1 MNLRTPLRMSLV
13 ALVIAALLAVPA
25 LAVELETAQ
34 SVRST
39 QGVVTAA
46 HPLAAAAG
54 AEILAKGGNAV
65 DAAIA
70 TAYALAVVEP
80 HASNLGGEGYMV
92 ISLADGTEVA
102 IDYRSRAPLHVNVH
116 TPAETGWPPHG
127 ILTTLIPGMVK
138 GTELALQ
145 KYGTMTLAEVLEP
158 AIRLA
163 EEGFPMG
170 DLLASQ
176 IADAYESFLLEYPEA
191 GKVFLDNM
199 LIPEPGTIFRN
210 PDLAHAMRLIAEHGS
225 DVFYF
230 GEIADAIEQATEGWV
245 DKASLAA
252 YRAYERDVVRGTYRG
267 YEIVTA
273 PPIVSGVRVVETLN
287 ILELFDLAQYGHPNH
302 PTAAHIMAEALK
314 ITQADY
320 NAYVWD
326 PNFYRVPVEG
336 LTSKLYA
343 RERAA
348 LISLDEAKTY
358 EAGDPYAISPAGEVS
373 FTPVTVEE
381 SPSTTHVSVLDK
393 DGNAVALTQTISSFW
408 GSRIVVPGYGFL
420 LSNHFRQF
428 PGFEVDDPFR
438 PDYAAPLKTTRT
450 VLAPTIL
457 KKDGEVRLVI
467 GSPGAARIPQ
477 TVVQTIVSIVDFGMD
492 LETAIRTPKFHV
504 SGLTLDLEGG
514 WPAESAEALAA
525 LGHRINTNYGELDL
539 FFGGLNIIAVEDDGT
554 MIGVGSFRRDGGA
567 SAPLVVEEAV
577 VH

>member
-176 IADAYESFLLEYPEA
+176 IANAYESFLLEYPEA

-428 PGFEVDDPFR
+428 WGFEVDDPFR
-438 PDYAAPLKTTRT
+438 PRLRRAAEDHPHGAGPDDPEEGR
-450 VLAPTIL
+450 
-457 KKDGEVRLVI
+457 
-467 GSPGAARIPQ
+467 GSAA
-477 TVVQTIVSIVDFGMD
+477 
-492 LETAIRTPKFHV
+492 
-504 SGLTLDLEGG
+504 
-514 WPAESAEALAA
+514 
-525 LGHRINTNYGELDL
+525 GHRFAGR
-539 FFGGLNIIAVEDDGT
+539 GPHPA
-554 MIGVGSFRRDGGA
+554 DGGA
-567 SAPLVVEEAV
+567 DHRQHRRLRHGPGDGHPDAQVPRVRPDAGPGGPAGRPSPPKRWRRWATGSTRTTVSWTCSSAVSTSSPWRTTAP
-577 VH
+577 

>member
-25 LAVELETAQ
+25 LALELETAQ

-158 AIRLA
+158 AIPGGGRLPHGRSA
-163 EEGFPMG
+163 GQP
-170 DLLASQ
+170 DRRRLQ
-176 IADAYESFLLEYPEA
+176 SFLLEYPEA
-191 GKVFLDNM
+191 GKKVFLDNM
-199 LIPEPGTIFRN
+199 LIPN
-210 PDLAHAMRLIAEHGS
+210 PAPSSATLTWLMPCASSPSTAPTCSTSAKSPTPSSRPPKAGS
-225 DVFYF
+225 
-230 GEIADAIEQATEGWV
+230 TRR
-245 DKASLAA
+245 LAA

-358 EAGDPYAISPAGEVS
+358 EAGDPYAISPAGEVA

-492 LETAIRTPKFHV
+492 LETAIRTAKFHV

-525 LGHRINTNYGELDL
+525 LGHRVNTNYGELDL

>member
-1 MNLRTPLRMSLV
+1 VNLRTPLRMSLA

-199 LIPEPGTIFRN
+199 LIPEPA
-210 PDLAHAMRLIAEHGS
+210 PS
-225 DVFYF
+225 S
-230 GEIADAIEQATEGWV
+230 ATLTWLMPC
-245 DKASLAA
+245 ASSPS
-252 YRAYERDVVRGTYRG
+252 
-267 YEIVTA
+267 TA
-273 PPIVSGVRVVETLN
+273 PTCSTSAKSPTPSSRPPKAGSTRRPWRRTGRTS
-287 ILELFDLAQYGHPNH
+287 ATWCGA
-302 PTAAHIMAEALK
+302 PTAA
-314 ITQADY
+314 
-320 NAYVWD
+320 
-326 PNFYRVPVEG
+326 
-336 LTSKLYA
+336 
-343 RERAA
+343 
-348 LISLDEAKTY
+348 
-358 EAGDPYAISPAGEVS
+358 
-373 FTPVTVEE
+373 
-381 SPSTTHVSVLDK
+381 
-393 DGNAVALTQTISSFW
+393 
-408 GSRIVVPGYGFL
+408 
-420 LSNHFRQF
+420 
-428 PGFEVDDPFR
+428 
-438 PDYAAPLKTTRT
+438 TR
-450 VLAPTIL
+450 
-457 KKDGEVRLVI
+457 
-467 GSPGAARIPQ
+467 S
-477 TVVQTIVSIVDFGMD
+477 
-492 LETAIRTPKFHV
+492 
-504 SGLTLDLEGG
+504 
-514 WPAESAEALAA
+514 
-525 LGHRINTNYGELDL
+525 
-539 FFGGLNIIAVEDDGT
+539 
-554 MIGVGSFRRDGGA
+554 
-567 SAPLVVEEAV
+567 
-577 VH
+577 